1 MIAKVIELCGKN
13 RVFVTLGLLAV
24 IGWGIWAVKTVPLD
38 AIPDLSDTQVVVFA
52 QWDRSPDILEDQ
64 VAYPIS
70 RALLGAPHVK
80 SIRAQS
86 DFGFSYVYVIFD
98 EGTDVYWARSR
109 VLEYLSK
116 IQGSLP
122 EGAKVQIGPDA
133 TGVGWVYQYALVD
146 KTGQHSLEDLKAYQD
161 WNLKFVL
168 QSLPGVAEVSTVGGE
183 TKEYQVE
190 VNPAALAAYDIP
202 FSDVAKAVRE
212 SNQEVGGRLLE
223 LNGTEYMVRGLGYVH
238 SLQDLQET
246 AVGRDKQGVPIL
258 LRDVGNVQ
266 LGPALRRNVTD
277 LNGQGEVVGGIVT
290 MRYGENAM
298 NVIQRV
304 KQKMEELKP
313 SLPKGVEMVPVYD
326 RSELIQDSV
335 NTLMEEL
342 AKLAIA
348 VSIVCLIFLWHLPSA
363 FVILVTLPVAI
374 LISFICMRYI
384 GVTSNIMSL
393 GGIAIAIGAMVD
405 ASIIMVENACKRLE
419 EWERGD
425 KKESPSTGS
434 GESRSE
440 VILRACTE
448 VGPSLFMTLLVITA
462 GFLPVFALQGQEG
475 RLFKP
480 LAFTK
485 TFAMFFAAFL
495 AITVTPMLITLL
507 LKGSIRPESENPV
520 NRFLKRTYAPVARWV
535 LDHHFTVIFT
545 ALGIMFLTFLPVAKL
560 GSEFM
565 PPLWEETLLYMP
577 ITLPGV
583 SIAEAGRLLQMQDR
597 ILKAFPEVERVF
609 GKVGRAET
617 SLDPA
622 PLSMVET
629 TIVFKPESQW
639 PKGMTHEKLIQQMDQ
654 ALQVPG
660 FTNDWIGPIKNRID
674 MLSTGIRTPIG
685 IKVLGDNFD
694 SIEKA
699 SEDIEKAVHDIQGT
713 RSAFAE
719 RVTGGYFV
727 DIRAKRDELARYGM
741 SVGDLNEFIQSAV
754 GGDMV
759 TETVE
764 GRARFPIT
772 VRLSRDFR
780 DTPDKIRRVPL
791 VTPTGQHIQLG
802 QVADVALATGPG
814 MIRDENGLL
823 AGYVYVDLSNRDP
836 GGWVADAKKAVEK
849 KVNLPPGVSLVW
861 SGQYEYMEQAAKR
874 LRVMIPLTLLL
885 VFLLLYFNT
894 KSFTETVMV
903 LMAVPF
909 SLVGAFWLLWILGY
923 NLSVAVA
930 VGLIALAGLDA
941 ETGVVMLLYL
951 NIAYKEFEAKG
962 KLNSLKDLE
971 EAALHGAVQRVRPK
985 MMTVGAAWMGL
996 VPILFSNGVGSDV
1009 MKRIAAPMVGGV
1021 FTSFALELLVY
1032 PVLFVIWK
1040 WHTEVRS
1047 KVEKKELTGFGK
1059 WFWACVKKVG

>member
-1 MIAKVIELCGKN
+1 MIAKIIELCGRN
-13 RVFVTLGLLAV
+13 RIFVTLGLLAV
-24 IGWGIWAVKTVPLD
+24 IGWGIWAVQTVPLD
-38 AIPDLSDTQVVVFA
+38 AIPDLSDTQVVVFT
-52 QWDRSPDILEDQ
+52 QWDRPPDVLEDQ

-80 SIRAQS
+80 AIRAQS

-122 EGAKVQIGPDA
+122 EGVKVGIGPDA

-146 KTGQHSLEDLKAYQD
+146 KSAQHSLQELKSYQD

-168 QSLPGVAEVSTVGGE
+168 QSIPGVAEVSTVGGE

-190 VNPAALAAYDIP
+190 VNPSALAAYDMP
-202 FSDVAKAVRE
+202 FSDVVNAIRQ

-223 LNGTEYMVRGLGYVH
+223 MNGTEYMVRGLGYVH
-238 SLQDLQET
+238 SLQDLEDVV
-246 AVGRDKQGVPIL
+246 VGRDKQGVPVL
-258 LRDVGNVQ
+258 LRDVGHVQ

-304 KQKMEELKP
+304 KEKLEELKP
-313 SLPKGVEMVPVYD
+313 ALPKGVEVVPVYD
-326 RSELIQDSV
+326 RSELIHDSV
-335 NTLMEEL
+335 KTLMEEL

-419 EWERGD
+419 EWEKGN
-425 KKESPSTGS
+425 KKENRT
-434 GESRSE
+434 E
-440 VILRACTE
+440 VILRACVE

-485 TFAMFFAAFL
+485 TFAMFFSAFL
-495 AITVTPMLITLL
+495 AITITPLL
-507 LKGSIRPESENPV
+507 MTVLLRGKIRPESDNPV
-520 NRFLKRTYAPVARWV
+520 NRVLQGAYAPVAHWALRHRLMVV
-535 LDHHFTVIFT
+535 LSAV
-545 ALGIMFLTFLPVAKL
+545 GIMLLTLLPVTRL

-583 SIAEAGRLLQMQDR
+583 SIGEAGRLLEMQDR
-597 ILKAFPEVERVF
+597 IIKAFPEVESVF

-617 SLDPA
+617 PLDPA

-694 SIEKA
+694 TIEKA
-699 SEDIEKAVHDIQGT
+699 SEDIEKAVHDIPGT

-727 DIRAKRDELARYGM
+727 DIRAKRNELARYGM
-741 SVGDLNEFIQSAV
+741 SVGDLNDFIQSAI

-780 DTPDKIRRVPL
+780 DTPDKIRRVPM

-802 QVADVALATGPG
+802 QVADVFDSVGPG
-814 MIRDENGLL
+814 MIRDENGFL
-823 AGYVYVDLSNRDP
+823 AGYVYVDLANRDP
-836 GGWVADAKKAVEK
+836 GSWVDEAKKVVTQ
-849 KVNLPPGVSLVW
+849 KVNLPPGISLVW

-874 LRVMIPLTLLL
+874 LKVMIPLTLLL
-885 VFLLLYFNT
+885 VFLLIYFNT
-894 KSFTETVMV
+894 KSFTETVIV
-903 LMAVPF
+903 LLAVPF

-930 VGLIALAGLDA
+930 VGMIALAGLDA

-951 NIAYKEFEAKG
+951 NIAYKEFKAKG
-962 KLNSLKDLE
+962 RMSSFKDLE

-1032 PVLFVIWK
+1032 PVLFVVWK
-1040 WHTEVRS
+1040 WHTEVRPM
-1047 KVEKKELTGFGK
+1047 VEKKELPGLTGF
-1059 WFWACVKKVG
+1059 FWRLVKTLG

>member
-1 MIAKVIELCGKN
+1 MIAKVIELCGRN
-13 RVFVTLGLLAV
+13 RVFVTLGLLFV

-80 SIRAQS
+80 AIRAQS

-122 EGAKVQIGPDA
+122 EGAKVQVGPDA

-146 KTGQHSLEDLKAYQD
+146 KTGQHSLQELKTYQD

-190 VNPAALAAYDIP
+190 VNPAALAAYDLP
-202 FSDVAKAVRE
+202 FAEVVKAVRE

-238 SLQDLQET
+238 SLQDLQDVT
-246 AVGRDKQGVPIL
+246 VGRDKQGVPIL
-258 LRDVGNVQ
+258 LRDVGQVQ

-298 NVIQRV
+298 NVIKSV
-304 KQKMEELKP
+304 KQKMEEMKP
-313 SLPKGVEMVPVYD
+313 TLPKGVEIVPVYD

-425 KKESPSTGS
+425 QKESRT
-434 GESRSE
+434 E
-440 VILRACTE
+440 VIIRACTE

-495 AITVTPMLITLL
+495 AVTVTPMLMTLL
-507 LKGSIRPESENPV
+507 LKGHIRPETENPV
-520 NRFLKRTYAPVARWV
+520 NRFLQKTYAPIARWV
-535 LDHHFTVIFT
+535 LDHHLVVILS
-545 ALGIMFLTFLPVAKL
+545 ALGIMLLTFLPVARL

-583 SIAEAGRLLQMQDR
+583 SIGEAGRLLEMQDR
-597 ILKAFPEVERVF
+597 IIKAFPEVESVF

-694 SIEKA
+694 TIEKA

-727 DIRAKRDELARYGM
+727 DIQAKRDQLARYGM

-780 DTPDKIRRVPL
+780 DTPDKIRRIPL

-802 QVADVALATGPG
+802 QVAEVALATGPG

-823 AGYVYVDLSNRDP
+823 AGYVYVDLSGRDP
-836 GGWVADAKKAVEK
+836 GSWVADAKKVVAQ
-849 KVNLPPGVSLVW
+849 KVSLPPGVSLVW

-874 LRVMIPLTLLL
+874 LKIMIPLTLLL
-885 VFLLLYFNT
+885 VFLLIYLNT
-894 KSFTETVMV
+894 KSFTETVIV
-903 LMAVPF
+903 LLAVPF

-930 VGLIALAGLDA
+930 VGMIALAGLDA

-951 NIAYKEFEAKG
+951 NIAYREFEAKG
-962 KLNSLKDLE
+962 GVNSLKDLE
-971 EAALHGAVQRVRPK
+971 EAALRGAVQRVRPK

-1040 WHTEVRS
+1040 WHTEVRP
-1047 KVEKKELTGFGK
+1047 KVDKRELTGLGK

>member
-1 MIAKVIELCGKN
+1 MISKIIAWCGKN
-13 RVFVTLGLLAV
+13 RLFVTLGLIFV
-24 IGWGIWAVKTVPLD
+24 IGWGLWAVKTVPLD

-80 SIRAQS
+80 AIRAQS

-122 EGAKVQIGPDA
+122 EGAKVEIGPDA

-146 KTGQHSLEDLKAYQD
+146 KSGQHSLQELKSYQD

-190 VNPAALAAYDIP
+190 VNPAALAAYDMP
-202 FSDVAKAVRE
+202 FADVVKAIRE

-223 LNGTEYMVRGLGYVH
+223 MNGTEYMVRGLGYVRG
-238 SLQDLQET
+238 LEDIQNVV
-246 AVGRDKQGVPIL
+246 VGRDKQGVPIL
-258 LRDVGNVQ
+258 LKDVGQVQ

-298 NVIQRV
+298 NVIQLV
-304 KQKMEELKP
+304 KQKLEELKP
-313 SLPKGVEMVPVYD
+313 SLPQGVEIVPVYD

-348 VSIVCLIFLWHLPSA
+348 VSIVCLVFLWNMPSA

-374 LISFICMRYI
+374 LISFICMKYI

-419 EWERGD
+419 EWARGN
-425 KKESPSTGS
+425 KKEN
-434 GESRSE
+434 RSD
-440 VILRACTE
+440 VIIRACQE

-485 TFAMFFAAFL
+485 TFSMFFAAFL
-495 AITVTPMLITLL
+495 AITVTPMLMTFLL
-507 LKGSIRPESENPV
+507 QGKIRPESDNPV
-520 NRFLKRTYAPVARWV
+520 NRILQRIYTPVAQWV
-535 LDHHFTVIFT
+535 LNHRLVVILS
-545 ALGIMFLTFLPVAKL
+545 AVVIMLFTFLPISRL

-565 PPLWEETLLYMP
+565 PSLWEETLLYMP

-583 SIAEAGRLLQMQDR
+583 SIAEAGRLLEMQDR
-597 ILKAFPEVERVF
+597 VIKDFPEVQSVF

-654 ALQVPG
+654 TLQMPG
-660 FTNDWIGPIKNRID
+660 YTNDWIGPIKNRID

-685 IKVLGDNFD
+685 IKVMGDNFD
-694 SIEKA
+694 TIEKA
-699 SEDIEKAVHDIQGT
+699 SEDIEKAVRDIPST

-727 DIRAKRDELARYGM
+727 DIVPKRDQLARYGM
-741 SVGDLNEFIQSAV
+741 SVGDLNDFIQSAI

-764 GRARFPIT
+764 GRARYAVT

-780 DTPDKIRRVPL
+780 DTPDKISRVPL

-802 QVADVALATGPG
+802 QVADVGLSTGPG

-823 AGYVYVDLSNRDP
+823 AGYVYVDLANRDP
-836 GGWVADAKKAVEK
+836 GSWVADAKKVVAQ
-849 KVNLPPGVSLVW
+849 KVSLPPGVSLVW

-874 LRVMIPLTLLL
+874 LKVMIPLTLLL
-885 VFLLLYFNT
+885 VFLLIYFNT

-903 LMAVPF
+903 LLAVPF

-930 VGLIALAGLDA
+930 VGMIALAGLDA

-951 NIAYKEFEAKG
+951 NISYREYEAKG
-962 KLNSLKDLE
+962 KLRSLEDLKD
-971 EAALHGAVQRVRPK
+971 AAFHGAVHRVRPK

-1032 PVLFVIWK
+1032 PVIFVIWK
-1040 WHTEVRS
+1040 WYTEVRPRVV
-1047 KVEKKELTGFGK
+1047 KGELTGVGK